1 MIPIYIGVILNKK
14 ILFLSGTRADFG
26 KLKSLI
32 ESVDKSEGFEYKIFV
47 TGMHLLSKYG
57 STYKE
62 IEKSGFTNVHKFIN
76 QYLGEPMDMILA
88 NTIQGLSHYVCEER
102 PDMIVVHGDRVE
114 ALAGAIVGSL
124 NNILVAHVEGGER
137 SGTID
142 ELIRHSVSKLSHIHF
157 VANEEAQKRLL
168 QLGESEE
175 SVIVF
180 GSPDID
186 VMKSGTLPSIE
197 KVKAYYDI
205 PFEHYHIVMFHP
217 VTTEVESIEEYTNNL
232 VDALLSFEEENFIVI
247 YPNNDHGTNE
257 ILRTY
262 KRLEKRNNI
271 KLFPSVRFES
281 FLVLIEEAK
290 SIIGNSSAGIREAP
304 IYGVPTLNIG
314 TRQNLRYLSPSIHN
328 VSYETQDMIDNIQH
342 VIDIKERY
350 APSEYFGKG
359 DSAEIF
365 IELLKS
371 DSLWAISPQKVFHDR
386 L

>member
-1 MIPIYIGVILNKK
+1 MMNTCLGVILNKK

-32 ESVDKSEGFEYKIFV
+32 HAVDDSERFEYTIFV

-62 IEKSGFTNVHKFIN
+62 IEKSGFSNIYKFIN

-88 NTIQGLSHYVCEER
+88 NTIQGISHYVCEEK

-114 ALAGAIVGSL
+114 AMAGAIVGSL
-124 NNILVAHVEGGER
+124 NNILVAHIEGGER

-157 VANEEAQKRLL
+157 VANEEAKTRLL
-168 QLGESEE
+168 QLGESQE
-175 SVIVF
+175 SVVVF

-186 VMKSGTLPSIE
+186 VMKSDRLPSLDE
-197 KVKAYYDI
+197 VKSYYDI
-205 PFEHYHIVMFHP
+205 PFEHYHVVMFHP
-217 VTTEVESIEEYTNNL
+217 VTTEVKEVEQYANNL
-232 VDALLSFEEENFIVI
+232 VDALLSFKSENFVVI

-257 ILRTY
+257 ILRVY
-262 KRLEKRNNI
+262 QRLENQHNI
-271 KLFPSVRFES
+271 KLFPSIRFES
-281 FLVLIEEAK
+281 FLVLTEEAK

-314 TRQNLRYLSPSIHN
+314 TRQNLRYLSPSIFN
-328 VSYETQDMIDNIQH
+328 SSYETEDIVSN
-342 VIDIKERY
+342 IKEILMLEERY
-350 APSEYFGKG
+350 EPSEYFGKG
-359 DSAEIF
+359 NSAELF
-365 IELLKS
+365 IEMLKS
-371 DSLWAISPQKVFHDR
+371 DTLWSISPQKIFHDR